1 MHHFVKIA
9 LRILSIAVILYI
21 GLSILGAILM
31 MEIPCLPVNG
41 SPASVGLAYSDV
53 SFPTRDDHIT
63 LKGWYL
69 PGQGDSAILIVHGGF
84 QNRIDYD
91 VDTLGLARELVK
103 RGYNVLLF
111 DLRGRG
117 ESEGRGLSLSN
128 IERDIG
134 SAVDY
139 LNSRGYPTESI
150 GIIGFCSGAAS
161 SAIFASEE
169 AIGALVLDGCFASVR
184 GMVTRQ
190 ATSRRIPKFLL
201 DLFIPGLSFTVKT
214 FYGYEP
220 VDPVNVIPN
229 VTCPMLFIHEEYD
242 NLISLEETY
251 QLFKASKN
259 PANEVWEVSATEHSQ
274 AYKMYPAQ
282 YVDRV
287 DYFFATRL
295 KIP

>member
-1 MHHFVKIA
+1 MPHFVKIA
-9 LRILSIAVILYI
+9 LRIISIAAILYI
-21 GLSILGAILM
+21 GLSILGAILI
-31 MEIPCLPVNG
+31 MEIPRIPVND
-41 SPASVGLAYSDV
+41 SPASVGLTYSDV
-53 SFPTRDDHIT
+53 SFPTRGDHIT

-69 PGQGDSAILIVHGGF
+69 PGQGDSAILVVHGGF

-103 RGYNVLLF
+103 KGYNVLLF

-117 ESEGRGLSLSN
+117 ESEGKGLSLLN

-134 SAVDY
+134 GAVDY

-161 SAIFASEE
+161 SVIFASEE
-169 AIGALVLDGCFASVR
+169 TIGALVVDGCFASVR
-184 GMVTRQ
+184 GMVTGQ
-190 ATSRRIPKFLL
+190 ATSKRIPKFLL

-220 VDPVNVIPN
+220 IDPVNVLPN
-229 VTCPMLFIHEEYD
+229 VTCPVLFIHEERD
-242 NLISLEETY
+242 NLTSLEETY

-259 PANEVWEVSATEHSQ
+259 PASEMWEVSATEHSQ

-282 YVDRV
+282 YVDKV
-287 DYFFATRL
+287 DHFFATRL
-295 KIP
+295 KTP

>member
-1 MHHFVKIA
+1 MKIA
-9 LRILSIAVILYI
+9 LRIISIVVILYI

-31 MEIPCLPVNG
+31 MEIPRLPVNG
-41 SPASVGLAYSDV
+41 SPASVGLAYMDV
-53 SFPTRDDHIT
+53 SFPTRSGDIT
-63 LKGWYL
+63 LRGWYL

-84 QNRIDYD
+84 QNRIDDD
-91 VDTLGLARELVK
+91 VDTLGLAHELVK

-128 IERDIG
+128 TERDIG

-139 LNSRGYPTESI
+139 LNSRGYPAESI

-161 SAIFASEE
+161 SAIFASDET
-169 AIGALVLDGCFASVR
+169 IGALVLDGCFASVR
-184 GMVTRQ
+184 GMITRQ
-190 ATSRRIPKFLL
+190 ATSKRIPEFLL
-201 DLFIPGLSFTVKT
+201 DFFIPGLSFAVKT
-214 FYGYEP
+214 LYGYEP
-220 VDPVNVIPN
+220 VDPIDIIPN
-229 VTCPMLFIHEEYD
+229 VTCPMLFIHEEHD
-242 NLISLEETY
+242 NLISGEETY

-259 PANEVWEVSATEHSQ
+259 PANEMWEVSATEHSQ
-274 AYKMYPAQ
+274 AYKMFPVQ

>member
-1 MHHFVKIA
+1 
-9 LRILSIAVILYI
+9 
-21 GLSILGAILM
+21 M
-31 MEIPCLPVNG
+31 MEIPRLPVNG
-41 SPASVGLAYSDV
+41 SPASVGLAYMDV
-53 SFPTRDDHIT
+53 SFPTRSGDIT
-63 LKGWYL
+63 LRGWYL

-84 QNRIDYD
+84 QNRIDDD
-91 VDTLGLARELVK
+91 VDTLGLAHELVK

-128 IERDIG
+128 TERDIG

-139 LNSRGYPTESI
+139 LNSRGYPAESI

-161 SAIFASEE
+161 SAIFASDET
-169 AIGALVLDGCFASVR
+169 IGALVLDGCFASVR
-184 GMVTRQ
+184 GMITRQ
-190 ATSRRIPKFLL
+190 ATSKRIPEFLL
-201 DLFIPGLSFTVKT
+201 DFFIPGLSFAVKT
-214 FYGYEP
+214 LYGYEP
-220 VDPVNVIPN
+220 VDPIDIIPN
-229 VTCPMLFIHEEYD
+229 VTCPMLFIHEEHD
-242 NLISLEETY
+242 NLISGEETY

-259 PANEVWEVSATEHSQ
+259 PANEMWEVSATEHSQ
-274 AYKMYPAQ
+274 AYKMFPVQ